1 MFDFEGYFGVAYG
14 DASMMMI
21 QMRGIA
27 AKIQG
32 KDTMR
37 G

>member
-1 MFDFEGYFGVAYG
+1 MFDFEGYLGVAYV

-27 AKIQG
+27 EKIQE